1 MTLTK
6 TKLEQLAQNIIAAKR
21 TLAKAGPY
29 PAPRQG
35 WPAGCPRG
43 GMIPWR
49 DLDDLFAAIDA
60 LVDA

>member
-29 PAPRQG
+29 PDPVDG
-35 WPAGCPRG
+35 WPAGCPEG
-43 GMIPWR
+43 GMVPWR
-49 DLDDLFAAIDA
+49 DLDDLFATIDA
-60 LVDA
+60 LVGA